1 MDHAFEDL
9 INRIGRFQQS
19 VRFVK
24 YWSAKASAGG
34 TSEFPDFD
42 PLDIPDLLSFIYLL
56 EPKDGRLRYRVSGDN
71 VNSLFQKQHTAQ
83 FFDDVVPPEAYKV
96 VAPYFF
102 KTLEGQCCIF
112 KGFVILPNKTFME
125 FERVLVPVTRHERTL
140 LLGCAS
146 FSTTATLRRD
156 APKEPKRGFTF
167 HTLDTRSGALDET
180 WVDIAQVVNQAT
192 AR

>member
-1 MDHAFEDL
+1 MTQGFEDL

-19 VRFVK
+19 VRFVQ
-24 YWSAKASAGG
+24 YWSAKATAAHASN
-34 TSEFPDFD
+34 FPDFD

-56 EPKDGRLRYRVSGDN
+56 ERKDGRLRYRVSGDN
-71 VNSLFQKQHTAQ
+71 VNSLFQSEHTARY
-83 FFDDVVPPEAYKV
+83 FDEVVPLEAYKV

-102 KTLEGQCCIF
+102 DVFEGRCCVF

-125 FERVLVPVTRHERTL
+125 FERILVPVTRPDRTH

-156 APKEPKRGFTF
+156 PPDEPRPGYNF
-167 HTLDTRSGALDET
+167 HTLDPQSDTVNED
-180 WVDIAQVVNQAT
+180 WVDIVQVVNRAVVG
-192 AR
+192 